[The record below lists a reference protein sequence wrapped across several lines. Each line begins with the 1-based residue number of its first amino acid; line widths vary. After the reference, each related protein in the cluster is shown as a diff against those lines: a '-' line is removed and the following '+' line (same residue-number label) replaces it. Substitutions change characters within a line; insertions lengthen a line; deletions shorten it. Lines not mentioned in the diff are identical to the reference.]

1 MVTASSRRRAFNGSR
16 RERKRWRHSRT
27 SSIKKKTFPMKTLY
41 TEEEVRR
48 IRQRIDEYR
57 ATKRRQLLERAIKLW
72 RRGESTRTIL
82 KLRES
87 RERMH

>member
-1 MVTASSRRRAFNGSR
+1 
-16 RERKRWRHSRT
+16 
-27 SSIKKKTFPMKTLY
+27 MKTLY

-72 RRGESTRTIL
+72 RRGESNRTIL